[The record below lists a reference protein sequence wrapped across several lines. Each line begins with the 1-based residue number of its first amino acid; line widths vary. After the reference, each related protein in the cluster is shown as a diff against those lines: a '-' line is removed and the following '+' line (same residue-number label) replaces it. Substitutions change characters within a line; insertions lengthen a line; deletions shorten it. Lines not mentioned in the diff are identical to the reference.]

1 MVFFMH
7 PMRLPS
13 FLSLL
18 LVASLTSVPPMRAE
32 EPGALSFVNDVA
44 PILTKAGCNSGA
56 CHAKAGSGQNGFRL
70 SLFGFEPQED
80 FEHIVK
86 EGRGRRIFPAAP
98 ERSLLLLKAT
108 NTTPHGGGKKIDANS
123 DSYKVLALWI
133 AQGMAYSPG
142 KDPSIAS
149 LEVAPARGT
158 LAMKAQQQL
167 KVTAKYSNGS
177 TRDVTRL
184 ALFEANDKSMA
195 EASETGLVKISD
207 IPGNVAVMV
216 RYQGMVST
224 YNASIPLGAP
234 VENLPKNRNFVDE
247 LVFAN
252 LKRLGI
258 PPSELCDDSTFLR
271 RASIDIAGHPPTLDE
286 TRAFLADTAP
296 NKREALVESL
306 LSSPGYADY
315 FANKWAALL
324 RNKRLD
330 KGTPASFAFH
340 SWLRDGL
347 LANRPYDVMVREL
360 LAATGAAVS
369 NPPVAWYNQVKTPEQ
384 QLEDVAQLFLGVRM
398 NCAQCHHHPFERWSQ
413 QDYYG
418 LSAFFTQIGRRP
430 TAIAGQSVIFHKR
443 GVAVAENKKTK
454 ANVKPAGLGSPSF
467 DIPPDDDPRLVLADW
482 MGSKTNPFFAK
493 SLVNRY
499 WKHFFNRGLVEP
511 EDDIRDTNPPS
522 NPELLEALA
531 KHFTASNFDLKAV
544 VRVLVNSAAYQLAAA
559 PNSYNAADRQNFS
572 HYYPKRLNAEVLL
585 DAVDQLTGASTDFAD
600 LPAGTRAIALPD
612 NSYNKSSYFLSVF
625 GRPEGDSVCECERVQ
640 SSNLSQSLHLMNAA
654 EVKTKLSK
662 TEGRAARLAKATDD
676 SGNLHELYSAALCR
690 APKEPELQTALAYL
704 AKPRT
709 DAQGKPLDPALS
721 RKAAYEDLLWA
732 VINTKEFLFN
742 H

>member
-1 MVFFMH
+1 MSAMRHPLLPAVLIACFFFC
-7 PMRLPS
+7 PPAGLSEDVRL
-13 FLSLL
+13 
-18 LVASLTSVPPMRAE
+18 
-32 EPGALSFVNDVA
+32 LSFVNDVM
-44 PILTKAGCNSGA
+44 PVLTKAACNSGG
-56 CHAKAGSGQNGFRL
+56 CHAKAGTGQNGFRL

-86 EGRGRRIFPAAP
+86 EGRGRRVFPAAP
-98 ERSLLLLKAT
+98 ERSLLVLKAT
-108 NTTPHGGGKKIDANS
+108 NSTPHGGGRKIEPGS
-123 DSYKVLALWI
+123 ESYNVLTRWI
-133 AQGMAYSPG
+133 AQGMSYAPAG
-142 KDPSIAS
+142 DPTITS
-149 LEVAPARGT
+149 LAVTPARGT
-158 LAMKAQQQL
+158 LSTKARQQL
-167 KVTAKYSNGS
+167 HVTASFSDGS
-177 TRDVTRL
+177 TRDVTHL
-184 ALFEANDKSMA
+184 AVFEANDKNMA
-195 EASETGLVKISD
+195 EVSETGLVKISD

-216 RYQGMVST
+216 RYQGLVST
-224 YNASIPLGAP
+224 YNASVPLGAAIDH
-234 VENLPKNRNFVDE
+234 LPQSHNFVDQ

-258 PPSELCDDSTFLR
+258 PPSEICDDSTFLR
-271 RASIDIAGHPPTLDE
+271 RASIDIAGHPPTLEE
-286 TRAFLADTAP
+286 TRAFLSDTSAT
-296 NKREALVESL
+296 KREALVESL
-306 LSSPGYADY
+306 LNSPGYADY

-324 RNKRLD
+324 RNKRLE

-347 LANRPYDVMVREL
+347 LANRPYDQMVREL

-443 GVAVAENKKTK
+443 GVAVAENKKTRES
-454 ANVKPAGLGSPSF
+454 VKPAGLGGPVF

-482 MGSKTNPFFAK
+482 MSAKSNPFFAK

-511 EDDIRDTNPPS
+511 EDDMRDSNPPS
-522 NPELLEALA
+522 NPELLDALA
-531 KHFTASNFDLKAV
+531 KHFTDTGYNLKQVIRAIA
-544 VRVLVNSAAYQLAAA
+544 NSTTYQLAST
-559 PNSYNAADRQNFS
+559 PNAHNAGDRQNFS

-585 DAVDQLTGASTDFAD
+585 DAVDQLTGASTDFVD

-612 NSYNKSSYFLSVF
+612 NSYNKASYFLTVF

-654 EVKTKLSK
+654 EVKTKLAK
-662 TEGRAARLAKATDD
+662 PDGRAAQFAKASDD
-676 SGNLHELYSAALCR
+676 AQNLRELYGAALCR
-690 APKEPELQTALAYL
+690 APKDFELQTALAYVIRP
-704 AKPRT
+704 ASGVGDIP
-709 DAQGKPLDPALS
+709 ADPVRA
-721 RKAAYEDLLWA
+721 RRAAYEDLLWA
-732 VINTKEFLFN
+732 LMNTKEFLFN

>member
-1 MVFFMH
+1 
-7 PMRLPS
+7 
-13 FLSLL
+13 
-18 LVASLTSVPPMRAE
+18 
-32 EPGALSFVNDVA
+32 
-44 PILTKAGCNSGA
+44 
-56 CHAKAGSGQNGFRL
+56 
-70 SLFGFEPQED
+70 
-80 FEHIVK
+80 
-86 EGRGRRIFPAAP
+86 
-98 ERSLLLLKAT
+98 
-108 NTTPHGGGKKIDANS
+108 
-123 DSYKVLALWI
+123 
-133 AQGMAYSPG
+133 
-142 KDPSIAS
+142 
-149 LEVAPARGT
+149 
-158 LAMKAQQQL
+158 
-167 KVTAKYSNGS
+167 
-177 TRDVTRL
+177 
-184 ALFEANDKSMA
+184 
-195 EASETGLVKISD
+195 
-207 IPGNVAVMV
+207 
-216 RYQGMVST
+216 
-224 YNASIPLGAP
+224 
-234 VENLPKNRNFVDE
+234 
-247 LVFAN
+247 
-252 LKRLGI
+252 
-258 PPSELCDDSTFLR
+258 
-271 RASIDIAGHPPTLDE
+271 
-286 TRAFLADTAP
+286 
-296 NKREALVESL
+296 
-306 LSSPGYADY
+306 
-315 FANKWAALL
+315 
-324 RNKRLD
+324 
-330 KGTPASFAFH
+330 
-340 SWLRDGL
+340 
-347 LANRPYDVMVREL
+347 
-360 LAATGAAVS
+360 
-369 NPPVAWYNQVKTPEQ
+369 
-384 QLEDVAQLFLGVRM
+384 
-398 NCAQCHHHPFERWSQ
+398 
-413 QDYYG
+413 
-418 LSAFFTQIGRRP
+418 
-430 TAIAGQSVIFHKR
+430 
-443 GVAVAENKKTK
+443 
-454 ANVKPAGLGSPSF
+454 
-467 DIPPDDDPRLVLADW
+467 

-600 LPAGTRAIALPD
+600 LPTGTRAIALPD

>member
-1 MVFFMH
+1 MRHPLSIAACFIQFFTC
-7 PMRLPS
+7 LPS
-13 FLSLL
+13 GR
-18 LVASLTSVPPMRAE
+18 TE
-32 EPGALSFVNDVA
+32 EARPLSFINDVA
-44 PILTKAGCNSGA
+44 PILTKASCNSGA
-56 CHAKAGSGQNGFRL
+56 CHAKAGTGQNGFRL

-86 EGRGRRIFPAAP
+86 EARGRRIFPAAP

-108 NTTPHGGGKKIDANS
+108 NATPHGGGKKIEPGS
-123 DSYKVLALWI
+123 ESYQTLSTWI
-133 AQGMAYSPG
+133 SQGMVYSP
-142 KDPSIAS
+142 KDDPAITS
-149 LEVAPARGT
+149 LAVLPARGK
-158 LAMKAQQQL
+158 LAVKAEQQL
-167 KVTAKYSNGS
+167 KVTATFSNGT

-184 ALFEANDKSMA
+184 ALFEANDKNMA
-195 EASETGLVKISD
+195 EISQTGLVKIAD
-207 IPGNVAVMV
+207 IPGNVAVMI
-216 RYQGMVST
+216 RYQGLVST
-224 YNASIPLGAP
+224 YNASVPLGAP
-234 VENLPKNRNFVDE
+234 VEHLPQSHNFVDD

-252 LKRLGI
+252 LRRLGI
-258 PPSELCDDSTFLR
+258 PPSDVCDDSTFLR
-271 RASIDIAGHPPTLDE
+271 RVSIDIAGHPPTLEE
-286 TRAFLADTAP
+286 TRAFLADP
-296 NKREALVESL
+296 SPQKRQALIDSL
-306 LSSPGYADY
+306 LNTPGYADY

-347 LANRPYDVMVREL
+347 LANRPYDQLVREL

-443 GVAVAENKKTK
+443 GIAAAENKKTK
-454 ANVKPAGLGSPSF
+454 ESIKPAGLGGPTLE
-467 DIPPDDDPRLVLADW
+467 IPPDDDPRLVLADW
-482 MGSKTNPFFAK
+482 MSAKTNPFFAK

-511 EDDIRDTNPPS
+511 EDDIRDSNPPS
-522 NPELLEALA
+522 NPELLDALA
-531 KHFTASNFDLKAV
+531 KHFTDSGYNLKELIRVIAS
-544 VRVLVNSAAYQLAAA
+544 STSYQLASI
-559 PNSYNAADRQNFS
+559 PNAHNAGDRQNFS

-585 DAVDQLTGASTDFAD
+585 DAVDQLTGATTDFAD

-612 NSYNKSSYFLSVF
+612 NSYNKASYFLTVF

-662 TEGRAARLAKATDD
+662 AEGRAAQFAKATDD
-676 SGNLHELYSAALCR
+676 AQNLRELYEAAFCR
-690 APKEPELQTALAYL
+690 APHHKELQTALAYL
-704 AKPRT
+704 NKPAEAPNSKPANPT
-709 DAQGKPLDPALS
+709 DARQAS
-721 RKAAYEDLLWA
+721 YEDLLWA
-732 VINTKEFLFN
+732 VINTKEFLYN